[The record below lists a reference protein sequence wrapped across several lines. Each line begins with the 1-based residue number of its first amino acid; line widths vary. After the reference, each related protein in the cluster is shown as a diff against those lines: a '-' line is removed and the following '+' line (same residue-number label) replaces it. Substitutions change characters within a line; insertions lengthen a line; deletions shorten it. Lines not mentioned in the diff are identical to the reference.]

1 MSHKTV
7 NGNPLIVITTLVM
20 ETARQPVTARSPSML
35 GTGSVQG
42 VYPGW
47 CSTGVPW
54 PGVHGPGPRI
64 RLSRSQYPSVRV
76 RLAESHGPCG
86 RVSWSVRLD
95 LTVREARSDRS
106 DVIID
111 SFIDTFDALLTHLT
125 INSYFILN
133 IA

>member
-64 RLSRSQYPSVRV
+64 RLSRSQYPSVQV
-76 RLAESHGPCG
+76 PVSVCPCPSG
-86 RVSWSVRLD
+86 RVSWSVWPSLM
-95 LTVREARSDRS
+95 VRVAES
-106 DVIID
+106 
-111 SFIDTFDALLTHLT
+111 HGP
-125 INSYFILN
+125 
-133 IA
+133 